1 MDRNLT
7 LNLVRV
13 TEVAAI
19 QSAKFLGRGDKN
31 AVDEA
36 AVEGMREMFD
46 DLDIDG
52 IVVIGEG
59 EMDEAPMLYIGEQI
73 GKAGENSVKVD
84 IAVDPVDGT
93 ELVAK
98 GLENAIAVVAV
109 APRGD
114 LFHAPDMY
122 MHKLAA
128 GPKAKDAVHMD
139 LPIEVNLRRLAK
151 ALNKEVSELTVSMLD
166 RPRHAELIRRVRAT
180 GARIKLFRAGDIAA
194 AIATCYK
201 DSGVDLLIGSGGA
214 PEGVIAAVAIKA
226 LGGVFQARLD
236 PHTEEEIRRCKEMGI
251 EDVDRILEI
260 SDLVKGEDALFA
272 ATGVTDGDLM
282 PGVVNLGNN
291 RVRTSSLVLRV
302 QTGTARKI
310 EAVHILTR
318 KPEYFQK

>member
-19 QSAKFLGRGDKN
+19 RSATYLGRGDKN
-31 AVDEA
+31 AVDAA
-36 AVEGMREMFD
+36 AVEGMRGMFD

-52 IVVIGEG
+52 TVVIGEG

-73 GKAGENSVKVD
+73 GRRQDGDLPVD

-109 APRGD
+109 APRGM

-122 MHKLAA
+122 MYKIAA

-139 LPIEVNLRRLAK
+139 LPIAVNLRRLAK
-151 ALNKEVSELTVSMLD
+151 ALDKDVSELTVSVLD
-166 RPRHAELIRRVRAT
+166 RPRHAEIIREIRET
-180 GARIKLFRAGDIAA
+180 GARIKLFAAGDIQA
-194 AIATCYK
+194 AIAPCMPH
-201 DSGVDLLIGSGGA
+201 SGVDLLIGSGGA

-236 PHTEEEIRRCKEMGI
+236 PHSEEEIARCHEMGI
-251 EDVDRILEI
+251 EDLDKILEI
-260 SDLVKGEDALFA
+260 EDLVRGDDALFA
-272 ATGVTDGDLM
+272 MTGVTDGDLLK
-282 PGVVNLGNN
+282 GVVNLGNG
-291 RVRTSSLVLRV
+291 RVSTSSMVTRVATGTVRTVD
-302 QTGTARKI
+302 
-310 EAVHILTR
+310 AVHILSR
-318 KPEYFQK
+318 KPEYF